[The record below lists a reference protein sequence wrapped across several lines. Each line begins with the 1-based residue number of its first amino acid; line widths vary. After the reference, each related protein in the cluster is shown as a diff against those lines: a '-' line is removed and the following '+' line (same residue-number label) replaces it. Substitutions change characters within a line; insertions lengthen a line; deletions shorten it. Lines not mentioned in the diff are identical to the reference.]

1 MLYYIYIGNGQ
12 TAIDHLSKVTDGMF
26 VTVSCADKAAVII
39 DGIRER
45 YNTSIL
51 YEQTDP
57 EKTASTSPAFTGDFH
72 ASTSPLSPKD
82 CRQKSA
88 RPICWQAS
96 ATHCRR
102 RPTQRASAA

>member
-51 YEQTDP
+51 YEQTAP
-57 EKTASTSPAFTGDFH
+57 ISMYISLIFGTAVFSSPFV
-72 ASTSPLSPKD
+72 
-82 CRQKSA
+82 R
-88 RPICWQAS
+88 
-96 ATHCRR
+96 
-102 RPTQRASAA
+102 